1 MFNENSNDSYVFT
14 RLAYCDKHNIKPS
27 YEMRIIPVPFSTNHA
42 KMLQHL
48 KMLID
53 EGLIAIS
60 PKFDKLIIA
69 LRTAVATEYK
79 LDKSGKTT
87 QPFLH
92 LNQIMKEE
100 EKEEEETT
108 TNGIF

>member
-1 MFNENSNDSYVFT
+1 
-14 RLAYCDKHNIKPS
+14 
-27 YEMRIIPVPFSTNHA
+27 
-42 KMLQHL
+42 
-48 KMLID
+48 MLID

-87 QPFLH
+87 QHHDILDACSKSV
-92 LNQIMKEE
+92 LI
-100 EKEEEETT
+100 
-108 TNGIF
+108 

>member
-1 MFNENSNDSYVFT
+1 MATFEKMFNENSNDSYVFT
-14 RLAYCDKHNIKPS
+14 RLAYCDEHKIKPS
-27 YEMRIIPVPFSTNHA
+27 SEMRIISVPFSTNHA

-60 PKFDKLIIA
+60 PKFDELIIA

-87 QPFLH
+87 QHHDILDACSKSV
-92 LNQIMKEE
+92 LI
-100 EKEEEETT
+100 
-108 TNGIF
+108 

>member
-1 MFNENSNDSYVFT
+1 MFGENSNDSYVFS
-14 RLAYCDKHNIKPS
+14 RLAFYDKKGTGPS
-27 YEMRIIPVPFSTNHA
+27 REMRIIPIPFSINHA

-60 PKFDKLIIA
+60 PRFEKLITS

-87 QPFLH
+87 QHHDILDAFRLAVQ
-92 LNQIMKEE
+92 LYDKE
-100 EKEEEETT
+100 
-108 TNGIF
+108 

>member
-1 MFNENSNDSYVFT
+1 MFGENSNDSYVFS
-14 RLAYCDKHNIKPS
+14 RLAFYDKKGTGPS
-27 YEMRIIPVPFSTNHA
+27 SEMRIIPIPFSINHA

-60 PKFDKLIIA
+60 P

-87 QPFLH
+87 QHHDILDAFRLAVQ
-92 LNQIMKEE
+92 LYDKE
-100 EKEEEETT
+100 
-108 TNGIF
+108 